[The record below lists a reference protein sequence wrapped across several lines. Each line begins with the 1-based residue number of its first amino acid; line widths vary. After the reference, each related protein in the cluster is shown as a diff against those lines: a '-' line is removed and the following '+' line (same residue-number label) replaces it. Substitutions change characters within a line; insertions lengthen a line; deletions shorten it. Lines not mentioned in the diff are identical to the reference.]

1 MTTVLT
7 QGTFDILHPGH
18 VHYLQEGADR
28 GDELHVIVARREN
41 VGHKEKPIL
50 SNAQRRKMVGK
61 LDPVDVAHL
70 GHESDFFVPV
80 EEIKPDLI
88 LLGCDQHHDA
98 EALEVRLTDRG
109 LACSVERATPRS
121 QATSDEIL
129 SSSEIVNRILE
140 VRQNHLATQ
149 MRPPTR
155 RIR

>member
-41 VGHKEKPIL
+41 VSHKQKPIL
-50 SNAQRRKMVGK
+50 SNDQRRQMVAK

-80 EEIKPDLI
+80 EEIEPDII
-88 LLGCDQHHDA
+88 LLGHDQHHDA
-98 EALEVRLTDRG
+98 EALEMRLADRG
-109 LACSVERATPRS
+109 LSCSVERATSRS
-121 QATSDEIL
+121 PEASKEIL
-129 SSSEIVNRILE
+129 SSSGIVNRILK
-140 VRQNHLATQ
+140 VRRSPLTAQ
-149 MRPPTR
+149 MRPPAR